1 MCHLGVFAGL
11 VVHGAAVL
19 ITSGED
25 DEVQAK
31 MKWAAW
37 CPGSPARCT
46 ARCGVLT
53 TQQLFLGGAVGS
65 PVVPLVPVKLLKHFL
80 SCRLFSLSVSLSD
93 WRK

>member
-1 MCHLGVFAGL
+1 MCHLGAFAGL
-11 VVHGAAVL
+11 IVHGAAVL

-25 DEVQAK
+25 DEDEDEMGRLDGLTWMHGQV
-31 MKWAAW
+31 WRVDHTAAV
-37 CPGSPARCT
+37 PGRSCW
-46 ARCGVLT
+46 
-53 TQQLFLGGAVGS
+53 FSGS